1 MASDGYPVF
10 IFGWIAGG
18 WEVYSHN
25 YRHYIKSMP
34 RQPQEY
40 RNFSMTAN
48 LVLRIATTSDTS
60 AIDNV
65 LTASPWRSGND

>member
-1 MASDGYPVF
+1 
-10 IFGWIAGG
+10 
-18 WEVYSHN
+18 
-25 YRHYIKSMP
+25 MP